1 MPLHRFNLEDR
12 RFIANGALHDCM
24 DETHAQEIGNEIG
37 DRLVQAEPELL
48 HGGHAIVVRNAE
60 DRPIYRV
67 EMDAVSTVRRRH
79 WNGNGAD
86 E

>member
-1 MPLHRFNLEDR
+1 
-12 RFIANGALHDCM
+12 
-24 DETHAQEIGNEIG
+24 
-37 DRLVQAEPELL
+37 VQAEPELL

-60 DRPIYRV
+60 NRPIYRV
-67 EMDAVSTVRRRH
+67 DMDAVSTVRRRH